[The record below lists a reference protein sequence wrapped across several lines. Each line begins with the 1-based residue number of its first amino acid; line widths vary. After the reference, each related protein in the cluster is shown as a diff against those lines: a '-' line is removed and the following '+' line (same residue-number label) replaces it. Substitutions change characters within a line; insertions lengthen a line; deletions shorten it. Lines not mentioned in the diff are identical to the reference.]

1 MTIKENIP
9 LAKHFI
15 KKGKEIRSED
25 LCYLD
30 SFSGEIKSIDVISS
44 SIASS
49 AAISAFL
56 IGGFD
61 VKPDI
66 NSEASKIIGKCTT
79 EDIVKYQPIDINK
92 LESVTEKKRREVKK
106 SMNQKLQQNLAGKD
120 FKESISNEVEDSLK
134 NEFKNNIWL

>member
-30 SFSGEIKSIDVISS
+30 SFSGEIKSIYGIGSS
-44 SIASS
+44 VALSS
-49 AAISAFL
+49 VFSAYF
-56 IGGFD
+56 
-61 VKPDI
+61 DI
-66 NSEASKIIGKCTT
+66 NSEASKIIGKCAT

-92 LESVTEKKRREVKK
+92 LESVTEKKLREVKK
-106 SMNQKLQQNLAGKD
+106 SMIQKLQQNLAGKV

-134 NEFKNNIWL
+134 NEIKNNIWL